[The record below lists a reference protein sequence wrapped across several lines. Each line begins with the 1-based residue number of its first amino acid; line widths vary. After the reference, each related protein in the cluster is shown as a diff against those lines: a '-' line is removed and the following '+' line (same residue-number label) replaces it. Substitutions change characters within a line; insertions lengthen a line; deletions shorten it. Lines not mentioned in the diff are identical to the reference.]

1 LLDAVVAPAISFA
14 TFARDKFNL
23 LSRACAFRFSRA
35 CAFRLKITAADSDF
49 FFGGIFFFNSS
60 LV

>member
-23 LSRACAFRFSRA
+23 LSRACAFR
-35 CAFRLKITAADSDF
+35 LKITAADSDF